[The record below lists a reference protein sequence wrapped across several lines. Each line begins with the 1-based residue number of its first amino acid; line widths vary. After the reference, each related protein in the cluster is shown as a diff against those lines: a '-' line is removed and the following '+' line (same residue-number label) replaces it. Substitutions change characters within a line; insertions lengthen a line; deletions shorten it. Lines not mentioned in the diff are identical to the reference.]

1 VRVLRDVINMLGE
14 NLHTDCPMITPD
26 GRHLLYRV
34 YDHGSKSTCVFWVR
48 AEILEAFRRADA

>member
-1 VRVLRDVINMLGE
+1 
-14 NLHTDCPMITPD
+14 MITPD